1 MAQAQAQSQDISQ
14 INQTESLEMVR
25 CLLRVSIFHIS
36 YLRGL
41 FPDKHFKSMNID
53 NLDMSIK
60 MLRPICEES
69 QRLTQWVE
77 EGVYEAIK
85 KQYLQNLMFG
95 ISTNADGT
103 SLLEQYIF
111 SFSYDDSGRINMDI
125 KAPQKKKFAS
135 KVAKEPVGLA
145 SLKYQI
151 CRLMRMLVQICQ
163 TLDMVPG
170 ERFLNMKLTY
180 HDNTPDDYEPPFF
193 KQHDASSSHFVSKPF
208 GLQVGDVS
216 TNYHAVSLKIKSV
229 LDSTNAECGDEVA
242 DEGRDSTVAG
252 MDTTDDESQG
262 VRYAQPENASDLPAL
277 AEEVTGELTK
287 SSKSGQGLPDADKVR
302 SEVSEGALM
311 ETSNISKRGKAG
323 LAEIRTFCQQRTAIT
338 LTELMAAYDS
348 MTVKQLERAVSDLVK
363 VGVLC
368 QTEDRDTFKVTS
380 IDAEKENQD
389 PLPTPEQGHHAI
401 ASQLKSLNMQS
412 DDAPGSNKRRM
423 HEAASLDARMESN
436 AGSSTT
442 ESSMHAMQPV
452 PRSQNRCLADD
463 AAFAPQVC
471 FQSQQSQQDPTALK
485 ASFVE
490 DPIHQNNKRA
500 RTITRASSRLQSMK

>member
-1 MAQAQAQSQDISQ
+1 MGRQVVQAQAQAQSQDISQ

-287 SSKSGQGLPDADKVR
+287 SSKSGQGLPDADK
-302 SEVSEGALM
+302 
-311 ETSNISKRGKAG
+311 
-323 LAEIRTFCQQRTAIT
+323 RTAIT